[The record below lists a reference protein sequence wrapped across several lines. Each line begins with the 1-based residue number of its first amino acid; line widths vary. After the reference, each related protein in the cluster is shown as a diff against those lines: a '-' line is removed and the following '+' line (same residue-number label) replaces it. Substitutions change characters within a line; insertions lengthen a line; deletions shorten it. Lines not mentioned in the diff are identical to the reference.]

1 MRNAV
6 VLFRR
11 IALVSASACICLAL
25 ASCGK
30 RGQGS
35 AAAPKQESEI
45 LFRRMQAAW
54 NQIFTHEGS
63 AEYRMARLAVYAGV
77 RDTRCGKAA
86 GGVSYCPEERL
97 VAAEQGWLESLRQ
110 SGAAMLHYALARTLA
125 RHVQHEL
132 TIDERVD
139 RAAAA
144 EPAKKEELVSKR
156 EIQADCF
163 VGLWRRFHE
172 GDAPPLDALKQAAR
186 QWTARQEDERL
197 KAVLDARLEWMQR
210 GFDMGELSACNI
222 FAEGSG
228 GPPPAPRQPQSQPQK
243 RPQKQAGGLA
253 RPSPTD
259 AVLARRR

>member
-1 MRNAV
+1 MRKAMTAFGRL
-6 VLFRR
+6 VL
-11 IALVSASACICLAL
+11 VPASLCLLL

-30 RGQGS
+30 KGQGS

-63 AEYRMARLAVYAGV
+63 GEYRMARLAVYAGV
-77 RDTRCGKAA
+77 KDTKCGKAA

-110 SGAAMLHYALARTLA
+110 SGPAALHYALARTLA

-132 TIDERVD
+132 TIDERV
-139 RAAAA
+139 AKAA
-144 EPAKKEELVSKR
+144 EAQPDKKEDLLRKR

-163 VGLWRRFHE
+163 VGLWRRYHE
-172 GDAPPLDALKQAAR
+172 GEAPALDALKLAAR
-186 QWTARQEDERL
+186 QWTARQNDERL
-197 KAVLDARLEWMQR
+197 KAVLEARLEWMQR
-210 GFDMGELSACNI
+210 GFDMGELPACNI

-228 GPPPAPRQPQSQPQK
+228 GPPPAAPQPQNPPQKQPQK
-243 RPQKQAGGLA
+243 RAGGLSQ
-253 RPSPTD
+253 PSPPE